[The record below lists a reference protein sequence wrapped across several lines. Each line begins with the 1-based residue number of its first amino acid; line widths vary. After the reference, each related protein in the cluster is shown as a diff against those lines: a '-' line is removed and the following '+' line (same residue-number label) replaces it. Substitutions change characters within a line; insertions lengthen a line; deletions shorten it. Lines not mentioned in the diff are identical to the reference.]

1 MINNTVKYN
10 AGDGVQLMNTSRGN
24 ILERNTINNN
34 KIGVED
40 ASPDAV
46 IIQNNIKNNFDIGLK
61 ISQKPNRFAF
71 NNIYKNQNYNVG
83 NQVYNLDATNNYWGS
98 TDKTTIEAGFLTAAT
113 STTATSTVSA
123 GPANY
128 PIIYIPFLTKE
139 TNTAAIFDPVID
151 SYSTSTVLTQV
162 ALTGL
167 KPVGTDAYVNGAMI
181 AVDNNSSTWNY
192 NAILGLGDNSYTIYY
207 SDSSGTR
214 SNPLSLIIRRNNTLA
229 APVLNSYP
237 TTTSSPS
244 LVLTGTKPA
253 NTSLLIN
260 GVEVG
265 ALSAMTAWSY
275 ALPLDLGLNSVEVM
289 AKDADGQ
296 YSAPIDF
303 TVTRVKLSASDISA
317 QEKIITTKVDAK
329 LALKLAGQLLLQTEN
344 NGYIWYINPKDNKRY
359 LVTFDNALALFKSFA
374 TGITEKNLNL
384 IPTKESGQKGNA
396 ALRTKFKGKFLLRV
410 EAAGQV
416 SYVDLNG
423 YRHDISADN
432 LMANFRALSLGISN
446 VNLRKI
452 TVGEVK

>member
-1 MINNTVKYN
+1 
-10 AGDGVQLMNTSRGN
+10 
-24 ILERNTINNN
+24 
-34 KIGVED
+34 
-40 ASPDAV
+40 
-46 IIQNNIKNNFDIGLK
+46 
-61 ISQKPNRFAF
+61 
-71 NNIYKNQNYNVG
+71 
-83 NQVYNLDATNNYWGS
+83 
-98 TDKTTIEAGFLTAAT
+98 
-113 STTATSTVSA
+113 
-123 GPANY
+123 
-128 PIIYIPFLTKE
+128 
-139 TNTAAIFDPVID
+139 
-151 SYSTSTVLTQV
+151 
-162 ALTGL
+162 
-167 KPVGTDAYVNGAMI
+167 MI